1 MSFKVVKT
9 DGAFRNHEIERGIL
23 AQVGAEYVELHHPS
37 ADELLTQARD
47 ADALMVLAYPVT
59 RELLEELP
67 RVKVVSR
74 YGVGVDVVDVQAATS
89 LGIVVAYVPDYCIDE
104 VSSHTVALMLA
115 VHRKLFAS
123 SGLATAGTF
132 PAMEAVR
139 PIHRLMGSR
148 VGLVGFGA
156 LGQAV
161 ARKLS
166 GFELELVATD
176 PQVPSRVFAERGVRE
191 VGLDELVETSDIVSI
206 HTSLT
211 PATHHL
217 IGKDQI
223 ARMKPGAVV
232 INTARGAVI
241 DQAHLARA
249 LRDGHLGG
257 AGLDVLEREP
267 PTPEEE
273 LLHMSNVVI
282 TPHVAAYSEEA
293 ISMLQERT
301 ASAVVDVLS
310 GRRPSHLADPEVWA
324 HRRTV
329 PCTA

>member
-1 MSFKVVKT
+1 MSFKGVKT
-9 DGAFRNHEIERGIL
+9 DGASRNQEFRNQEIEHGIL
-23 AQVGAEYVELHHPS
+23 AQVGAEYVGLHHLS
-37 ADELLTQARD
+37 ADELLTKARD
-47 ADALMVLAYPVT
+47 DDALMVLAYPVN
-59 RELLEELP
+59 RELLEELS
-67 RVKVVSR
+67 RVKVASR
-74 YGVGVDVVDVQAATS
+74 YGVDMVDGQAAKS

-310 GRRPSHLADPEVWA
+310 GRRPPHLADPEVWA
-324 HRRTV
+324 HRRV
-329 PCTA
+329 V

>member
-1 MSFKVVKT
+1 MNWRASVFTSMATVHAT
-9 DGAFRNHEIERGIL
+9 FLAFTGDDLFAHIVAGRQFV
-23 AQVGAEYVELHHPS
+23 AQVRE
-37 ADELLTQARD
+37 ADRVGPHMSVGELLD
-47 ADALMVLAYPVT
+47 
-59 RELLEELP
+59 ELP

-74 YGVGVDVVDVQAATS
+74 YGVDVVDVQAATS

-310 GRRPSHLADPEVWA
+310 GRRPPHLADPEVWA
-324 HRRTV
+324 HRRV
-329 PCTA
+329 V